1 MTKFEVFED
10 KVSDRRMEKRNAVYN
25 EMILTSLT
33 TKTHDEVVQEMLQ
46 GLTVVLGVGDLQTA
60 KTFAL

>member
-1 MTKFEVFED
+1 MTKFEAFED